1 MRKGARLHREAAFV
15 VGNLDEFLNLF
26 NLPRDGPLRR
36 LGDDGKDE
44 MRDEREMMRDDER

>member
-26 NLPRDGPLRR
+26 NLPRDGSLRR

-44 MRDEREMMRDDER
+44 MRDDERWREMMRR